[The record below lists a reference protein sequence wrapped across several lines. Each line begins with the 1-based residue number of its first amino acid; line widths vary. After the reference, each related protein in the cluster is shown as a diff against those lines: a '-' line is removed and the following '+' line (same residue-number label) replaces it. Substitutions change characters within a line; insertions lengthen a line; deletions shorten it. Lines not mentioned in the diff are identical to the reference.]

1 MMTSHRW
8 HLRPSD
14 PARVAWLGKEA
25 RIPPLVAQI
34 LLHRGI
40 DEPEKAREFIEVR
53 RKSLH
58 DPELLPGAVD
68 AADRIARA
76 VRDGRKVVIYGD
88 YDVDGVCGTS
98 ILWSCLRLAGARSTE
113 YYIPRRVEE
122 GYGLNGEALKKI
134 AEEHRA
140 EVVVTVDCGITSVK
154 EAVLARELGLEL
166 IVTDHHTIGPD
177 LPEAAALVHPRLP
190 GGSYPFGELCGA
202 GVAFKLAWQVCKS
215 FGDGKKASPHLRE
228 FLLGAFGLVA
238 LATIADMVP
247 LEDENRIFVRHGLD
261 VIHANPSVG
270 LNALMRV
277 SNCLGKRKLTTGNV
291 GFGLAPR
298 INAAGRLEGAMLA
311 VEMLTTA
318 DPGRAENIAE
328 QLDSC
333 NKKRQEI
340 ERTIV
345 AEARQMVEAIGG
357 LGDRGAVVVGHPEW
371 HPGVIG
377 IVAGRLAEL
386 FHRPSIVMALRDDL
400 CQGSGRSIAGFD
412 LYEAIRSCSDG
423 LLGFGGH
430 RAAAGLRMAPGH
442 FEAFADRFDQ
452 HCRASLTEEQKQRRL
467 DIDAEVRLAELSLPV
482 VEWIESLEPYGIGNP
497 RPVFSSEGVRV
508 VGEPRLVGDGKK
520 HVQLRL
526 AQNGTAVKAIAWNM
540 ADRLG
545 SLGPGT
551 DCAIAFLPSV
561 NEWNGRREVQL
572 EIRDVQVPSSGGAHH
587 ALSA

>member
-1 MMTSHRW
+1 MTSHRW

-14 PARVAWLGKEA
+14 PARVAWLGSEA

-40 DEPEKAREFIEVR
+40 DDPEKAREFIEVR

-58 DPELLPGAVD
+58 DPELLPGAVE
-68 AADRIARA
+68 AADRIVRA
-76 VRDGRKVVIYGD
+76 VRDGRKIVIYGD

-113 YYIPRRVEE
+113 FYIPRRVEE
-122 GYGLNGEALKKI
+122 GYGLNGDALRKL
-134 AEEHRA
+134 ASQHQA

-154 EAVLARELGLEL
+154 EAVIARELGLEL
-166 IVTDHHTIGPD
+166 IVTDHHTIGPE
-177 LPEAAALVHPRLP
+177 LPGAAALVHPRLS

-215 FGDGKKASPHLRE
+215 FGDGKKASPHLRD
-228 FLLGAFGLVA
+228 FLVGAFGLVA
-238 LATIADMVP
+238 LATVADMVP

-261 VIHANPSVG
+261 VIQANPSIG

-277 SNCLGKRKLTTGNV
+277 SNCLGRRKLTTGNV

-298 INAAGRLEGAMLA
+298 INAAGRLECAMLA

-328 QLDSC
+328 QLDAC
-333 NKKRQEI
+333 NRQRQEI
-340 ERTIV
+340 ERSIV
-345 AEARQMVEAIGG
+345 AEARQMVEAAGG

-377 IVAGRLAEL
+377 IVAGRLAEF
-386 FHRPSIVMALRDDL
+386 FHRPSIVMALRQDL

-430 RAAAGLRMAPGH
+430 RAAAGLRMKPDH
-442 FEAFADRFDQ
+442 FEAFAGRFEE
-452 HCRASLTEEQKQRRL
+452 HCRAVLTEEQKQRRL

-497 RPVFSSEGVRV
+497 RPVFSAEGVRV
-508 VGEPRLVGDGKK
+508 IGEPRVVGEGKK

-526 AQNGTAVKAIAWNM
+526 AQNGTTVKGIAWNM
-540 ADRLG
+540 AERLG
-545 SLGPGT
+545 SLAPGT
-551 DCAIAFLPSV
+551 ECAVAFLPSI
-561 NEWNGRREVQL
+561 NEWNGRREVQM
-572 EIRDVQVPSSGGAHH
+572 EIRDVQVSSSGGAHH
-587 ALSA
+587 ARSA